1 MDAMDV
7 TIHLYEPRFAE
18 AFRAINLE
26 WIRHYFRVEQHDED
40 VLRDPGAIVA
50 AGGQIFIALAAG
62 ANDVDTGGGA
72 AATADG
78 PGGAAAAAAA
88 STADGLCDD
97 PAVLGVVAMLAPR
110 ADGSPGFEFA
120 KMGVR
125 ARARG
130 RGVGRLLGEAAVR
143 WARARGAAVDILSNR
158 RLAPALALYKSLG
171 FEERPLP
178 ANDYERADIYLV
190 LERAAP

>member
-1 MDAMDV
+1 MDSVA
-7 TIHLYEPRFAE
+7 IHLYEPRFAE
-18 AFRAINLE
+18 AFRAVNLE

-50 AGGQIFIALAAG
+50 AGGQIFVALDARASAADG
-62 ANDVDTGGGA
+62 AGSGA
-72 AATADG
+72 AATAATAAT
-78 PGGAAAAAAA
+78 AAA
-88 STADGLCDD
+88 DGSNDD

-110 ADGSPGFEFA
+110 ANGSPGYEFA

-125 ARARG
+125 AHARG

-158 RLAPALALYKSLG
+158 RLAPALALYRSLG

-190 LERAAP
+190 LDYTAP